1 MNMSRLP
8 YNDEEREEIKKERY
22 PVRYFFIG
30 IKKWLWRLFETNKGF
45 K

>member
-8 YNDEEREEIKKERY
+8 YNDEEREEIEKEKY
-22 PVRYFFIG
+22 PIRYFFKS
-30 IKKWLWRLFETNKGF
+30 IKKWLWELFETNKGF